1 MENNANELMLSKVTR
16 LSNEINVFYPNL
28 TDYESLKL
36 AIEIEK
42 IDKLDNIYIG
52 LNEII
57 ESIDSISSNDSTIAL
72 NLHEIERS
80 IDFLAETI
88 KNRD

>member
-1 MENNANELMLSKVTR
+1 MENDANELMLGKITR
-16 LSNEINVFYPNL
+16 LSNEIVIYYPNL

-57 ESIDSISSNDSTIAL
+57 ESIDSISSDDSMIAH
-72 NLHEIERS
+72 NLHEVERS
-80 IDFLAETI
+80 LDFLAETI
-88 KNRD
+88 KNKD

>member
-1 MENNANELMLSKVTR
+1 MENDANELMLGKITR
-16 LSNEINVFYPNL
+16 LSNEIVIYYPNL

-57 ESIDSISSNDSTIAL
+57 ESIDSISSDDSMIAH
-72 NLHEIERS
+72 NLHEVERS

>member
-1 MENNANELMLSKVTR
+1 MENDANELMLGKITR
-16 LSNEINVFYPNL
+16 LSNEIVIYYPNL

-52 LNEII
+52 LTEII
-57 ESIDSISSNDSTIAL
+57 ESIDSISSDDSTIAL
-72 NLHEIERS
+72 NLHEVDRS
-80 IDFLAETI
+80 LDFLAETI
-88 KNRD
+88 KNKD

>member
-1 MENNANELMLSKVTR
+1 MENDANELMIGKITR
-16 LSNEINVFYPNL
+16 LSNEIVIYYPNL

-52 LNEII
+52 LSEII
-57 ESIDSISSNDSTIAL
+57 ESIDSISSDDSMIAH
-72 NLHEIERS
+72 NLHEVEKS

-88 KNRD
+88 KNKD